1 MLEVAAVEEE
11 VLFVPEDAEEVFEED
26 VDEDFEVDV
35 EEDFE
40 EEALDVEV
48 EVVFFEAE
56 L

>member
-1 MLEVAAVEEE
+1 MLELAAVEEE
-11 VLFVPEDAEEVFEED
+11 VLFVPEDAEDVFEED
-26 VDEDFEVDV
+26 VDEDFEEDA

-48 EVVFFEAE
+48 EAAFFEAE